1 MDKQRGDK
9 ERGREAGKPHAGNE
23 QAEVTVLGGLGVLF
37 SSASGM
43 YPELLGMRF
52 G

>member
-1 MDKQRGDK
+1 MKKGGEKR
-9 ERGREAGKPHAGNE
+9 AKPRAGNE